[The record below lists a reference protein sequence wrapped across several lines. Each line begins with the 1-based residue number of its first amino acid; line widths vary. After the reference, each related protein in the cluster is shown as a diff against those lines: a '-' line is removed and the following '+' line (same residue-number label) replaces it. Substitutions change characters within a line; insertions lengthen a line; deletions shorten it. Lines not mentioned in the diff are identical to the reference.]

1 MESAMEL
8 ADECLPRIWEH
19 TSGYI
24 STMAVKCAVELEIPD
39 LVHRY
44 GARPITLLELASS
57 LAIPP
62 AKAPFLSRLM
72 RALVHLGYFLED
84 DQGRYSLAPL
94 SRFLLKDNP
103 LSARSALLLGS
114 DPVMMDPWRQM
125 STWFRAGVEEEEQQQ
140 PPFALAHG
148 GRKLYQ
154 VAAEDPR
161 FARLL
166 NEGVGSDSELFGR
179 VLAGKCQ
186 KAFQG
191 LTSLVD
197 VGGNTGNTARVL
209 ADAFPAIEFTVFD
222 LPHVVAGLKPT
233 QENLCYVGGNMF
245 EEIPAPTDAV
255 LLKWVLID
263 WGDESCVELLKQCKK
278 AVTSGG
284 KAAGGKVM
292 IADHVLGH
300 ESCNDHSSTTALL
313 FTDLVMMSCFEGAIR
328 SEQQWSKLF
337 TEAGFSNYT
346 ITPVCGLRV
355 LIEVYP

>member
-39 LVHRY
+39 LVHRH

-57 LAIPP
+57 LVIPP

-94 SRFLLKDNP
+94 SRLLLKENP

-114 DPVMMDPWRQM
+114 DPVMMDPWRHM
-125 STWFRAGVEEEEQQQ
+125 STWFRAAGVEEEEEQQQ
-140 PPFALAHG
+140 QQTPFALAHG

-209 ADAFPAIEFTVFD
+209 ADAFPGIEFTVFD

-233 QENLCYVGGNMF
+233 QENLCY
-245 EEIPAPTDAV
+245 
-255 LLKWVLID
+255 WVLID

-278 AVTSGG
+278 AVTTSGG

-313 FTDLVMMSCFEGAIR
+313 YTDLVMMSCFEGAIR

-346 ITPVCGLRV
+346 ITPVGGLRV

>member
-39 LVHRY
+39 LVHRH

-57 LAIPP
+57 LTIP
-62 AKAPFLSRLM
+62 AVKAPFLSRLM

-94 SRFLLKDNP
+94 SRLLLKENP

-125 STWFRAGVEEEEQQQ
+125 STWFRAGVEEEEEQQQ
-140 PPFALAHG
+140 TPFALSHG

-245 EEIPAPTDAV
+245 EEIPAPADA
-255 LLKWVLID
+255 
-263 WGDESCVELLKQCKK
+263 LLKQCKK

-313 FTDLVMMSCFEGAIR
+313 YTDLVMMSCFEGAIR

-346 ITPVCGLRV
+346 ITPVGGLRV